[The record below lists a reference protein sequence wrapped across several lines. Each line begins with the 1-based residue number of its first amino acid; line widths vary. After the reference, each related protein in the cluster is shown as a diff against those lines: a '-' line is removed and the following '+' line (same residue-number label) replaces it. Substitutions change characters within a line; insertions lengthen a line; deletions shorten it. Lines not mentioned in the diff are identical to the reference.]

1 MPLPEPRDPSP
12 GAVLPDLSQA
22 RKVLETEAAA
32 ILALVPR
39 LDARFGR
46 AVELLRDCRGRVI
59 VTGIGKSGII
69 AQKIA
74 ATLSSTGTSAFFL
87 HPAEAL
93 HGDLGV
99 VQSGDVIV
107 ALSHSGET
115 NEILRLLETI
125 RRLGAAIVALT
136 GAPQSTLGHFADV
149 TLDCHVAEEAC
160 PLNLVP
166 TASTTAALALGD
178 ALAMTLLVEKG
189 FRAEDFAN
197 LHPGGKLGKRLLRV
211 EQVMHAG
218 EQSPVVD
225 VGAVMRDVIYE
236 MSRKGLGM
244 TAVTEDDRLVG
255 IITDGDLRRR
265 MADTPT
271 ILELRALDLMTRDP
285 VTIARDVLAVEALN
299 VMERRKITSIIVAGP
314 GGAVDGVVH
323 LHDLWQTELF

>member
-244 TAVTEDDRLVG
+244 TAVTEDNRLVG

>member
-197 LHPGGKLGKRLLRV
+197 LHPGVKLGKRLLRV

-265 MADTPT
+265 MADTAT

-314 GGAVDGVVH
+314 GGTVDGVVH